1 MLERRRHDQRHA
13 SDDDDDDDDDRRR
26 RSSSAHLGMIFVR
39 RMIGVVQIA
48 MRIFQD
54 LSILGTEGLLLWA
67 GDCQLYSCVCMCVCL
82 LGDREAAVLKYQ
94 RTHFSS
100 SHIVMKQQKDVRCE
114 VSWNL

>member
-1 MLERRRHDQRHA
+1 MLERRSHDQRHE
-13 SDDDDDDDDDRRR
+13 SDNDRRRR

-67 GDCQLYSCVCMCVCL
+67 GDCQLYLCVCVCVSI
-82 LGDREAAVLKYQ
+82 GGQ
-94 RTHFSS
+94 RNCSF
-100 SHIVMKQQKDVRCE
+100 E
-114 VSWNL
+114 VSENSLLLLPYCDEATKKM

>member
-1 MLERRRHDQRHA
+1 MLERRSHDQRHEG
-13 SDDDDDDDDDRRR
+13 DNNDDDDDDRRR

-67 GDCQLYSCVCMCVCL
+67 GDCQLYLCVCMCVCMCVCVVY
-82 LGDREAAVLKYQ
+82 LGQ
-94 RTHFSS
+94 RSCSF
-100 SHIVMKQQKDVRCE
+100 E
-114 VSWNL
+114 VSENSLLLLPYCDEATKR

>member
-1 MLERRRHDQRHA
+1 MLERRSHDQRHE
-13 SDDDDDDDDDRRR
+13 SDNDDDDDDRRR

-67 GDCQLYSCVCMCVCL
+67 GDCQLYLCVCVYISIW
-82 LGDREAAVLKYQ
+82 DRNCS
-94 RTHFSS
+94 F
-100 SHIVMKQQKDVRCE
+100 E
-114 VSWNL
+114 VSDHSLLLLPYCDEATKR